1 MVIPMTCIKNYH
13 VAGSQRMPSL
23 GAVPCPPPAAK
34 TACRGGSIMKPWKS
48 LLLVSTTAFG
58 IGVANGG
65 NASAADR
72 TDTPTQTP
80 PALQEVV
87 VTAITNS
94 QLGNLG
100 ATNFSDY
107 YRLVPGLQA
116 IDRGPGQKKYVL
128 RGLNSESAPN
138 LAPLVQQY
146 LDDFPMTLVSGA
158 QPDLRLYDLARVEVL
173 RGPQGTLYGSGSMG
187 GTIRY
192 ITNEPDLDSFGGEA
206 VLTGSDTQGGSGNV
220 LGHL

>member
-80 PALQEVV
+80 PALQEVIV
-87 VTAITNS
+87 TAANQPQPLQDAALAVTAITNS

-107 YRLVPGLQA
+107 
-116 IDRGPGQKKYVL
+116 
-128 RGLNSESAPN
+128 
-138 LAPLVQQY
+138 
-146 LDDFPMTLVSGA
+146 
-158 QPDLRLYDLARVEVL
+158 
-173 RGPQGTLYGSGSMG
+173 
-187 GTIRY
+187 
-192 ITNEPDLDSFGGEA
+192 
-206 VLTGSDTQGGSGNV
+206 
-220 LGHL
+220 